1 LLEFRRLLFRSFL
14 KNGNRETVLTFNN
27 IVVKDGILN
36 LDMIA
41 SANNVTISGIAIVG
55 NTVNEDSK
63 VEIPTAAMH
72 FNTTVNDTYIYN
84 NREFN
89 KIPAEHLKTT
99 GTNVTTNTSV
109 SKNKLFQKAR
119 FAETMTYAIPVP
131 NGTYTVET
139 YHMETYYGKSG
150 RAQRA
155 GQRVFD
161 ISVEGKL
168 VKDNF
173 DMFLENGNRETV
185 LTFNNIVVK
194 DGILNLDMIAS
205 ANNVTISGIAIVG
218 NTVNEDSKVEIPTAA
233 MHFNTTVNDTY
244 IYNNREFNKIPAEHL
259 KTTGTNV
266 TTNTSVS
273 KNKLFQKARF
283 AETMTYA
290 IPVPNGTYTVETY
303 HMETYYGKSG
313 RAQRAGQR
321 VFDISVEGKLVK
333 DNFDM
338 FLENGNRETVLTF
351 NNIVVKDG
359 TLNLDMIASA
369 NNVTISGI
377 AIVGNTVNEDRK
389 AEITTAAIHFNT
401 TVNDNY

>member
-161 ISVEGKL
+161 ISLEGKT

-205 ANNVTISGIAIVG
+205 ANNVTISGIAVKGVAAG
-218 NTVNEDSKVEIPTAA
+218 NTANLRTASPEVDQVAEEKEALNEMGGDKILLYPNPATSQTTLAVNVE
-233 MHFNTTVNDTY
+233 
-244 IYNNREFNKIPAEHL
+244 
-259 KTTGTNV
+259 
-266 TTNTSVS
+266 VS
-273 KNKLFQKARF
+273 
-283 AETMTYA
+283 
-290 IPVPNGTYTVETY
+290 
-303 HMETYYGKSG
+303 S
-313 RAQRAGQR
+313 
-321 VFDISVEGKLVK
+321 
-333 DNFDM
+333 
-338 FLENGNRETVLTF
+338 
-351 NNIVVKDG
+351 
-359 TLNLDMIASA
+359 
-369 NNVTISGI
+369 
-377 AIVGNTVNEDRK
+377 
-389 AEITTAAIHFNT
+389 
-401 TVNDNY
+401 